1 MRSKLMLSVL
11 ATLGLLN
18 GCAYW
23 QTTDKTPLTP
33 QGELNVCIRDEVR
46 AYKQNGRLQN
56 LGESAAAQ
64 KIAGYCT
71 DKTKLF
77 AMYNQAVDN
86 AKNMMKE
93 HSRGTSLRRW

>member
-1 MRSKLMLSVL
+1 MRTLL
-11 ATLGLLN
+11 ASLLLLG

-56 LGESAAAQ
+56 LGKSAAAQ

-86 AKNMMKE
+86 AKNMMEE